1 MAVDRY
7 CPECSRVYS
16 PDDWQEDTCPFC
28 ENDVPLKNVSDGDL
42 LEDTLTKDIPWPK
55 GERETVLCNASG
67 YVEAQLIKM
76 DLEAAGIPV
85 LINAGANLGLTVP
98 VMVPKSRLDEA
109 REIVFK

>member
-1 MAVDRY
+1 
-7 CPECSRVYS
+7 
-16 PDDWQEDTCPFC
+16 
-28 ENDVPLKNVSDGDL
+28 
-42 LEDTLTKDIPWPK
+42 
-55 GERETVLCNASG
+55 
-67 YVEAQLIKM
+67 M